1 MGPKQSTTHFHSQEI
16 TSEDFRDVVCS
27 FLRLVEITE
36 TEFISTTQKK
46 KFFFKDSAFNVYK
59 TGDNVNLS
67 S

>member
-46 KFFFKDSAFNVYK
+46 KFFF
-59 TGDNVNLS
+59 
-67 S
+67 